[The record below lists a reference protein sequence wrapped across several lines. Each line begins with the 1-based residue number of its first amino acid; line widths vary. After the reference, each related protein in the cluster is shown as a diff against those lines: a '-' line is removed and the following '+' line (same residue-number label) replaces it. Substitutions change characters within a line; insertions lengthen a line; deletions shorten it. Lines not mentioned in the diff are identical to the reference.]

1 MAFMTLLLRTTV
13 VITGLVPVIPPEG
26 APTVGMAGTSPAMT
40 RPSKARPEGAPTVG
54 MAGDEPGHDTSFQG
68 TRQVPWPVLIAWMR
82 SQSALR

>member
-13 VITGLVPVIPPEG
+13 VITGLVPVIP
-26 APTVGMAGTSPAMT
+26 
-40 RPSKARPEGAPTVG
+40 PEGAPTVG